1 MRFPVEPSCPR
12 PSLGYSTTTGPRPNT
27 SPISARETHGS
38 GAVAV
43 RARPRRCDRY
53 KDEDFARMAA
63 VRQDSPTV
71 VWVRVGNARR
81 GALLAWFVPLI
92 DQLVSMIE
100 QGDPLIATHRLPH
113 LDGGRL
119 TGRHPSSDELT
130 TAGDHLIETAQ
141 ENTST

>member
-1 MRFPVEPSCPR
+1 
-12 PSLGYSTTTGPRPNT
+12 
-27 SPISARETHGS
+27 
-38 GAVAV
+38 
-43 RARPRRCDRY
+43 
-53 KDEDFARMAA
+53 MAA
-63 VRQDSPTV
+63 GRQDSPTV
-71 VWVRVGNARR
+71 VWVRFGNTRR